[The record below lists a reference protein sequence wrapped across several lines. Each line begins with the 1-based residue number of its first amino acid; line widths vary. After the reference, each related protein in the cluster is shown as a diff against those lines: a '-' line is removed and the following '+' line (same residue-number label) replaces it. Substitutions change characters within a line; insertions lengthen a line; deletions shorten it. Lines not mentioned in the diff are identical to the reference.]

1 MSKIKKQPPQLSIN
15 PVDERIKIEFLQY
28 QKEHNI
34 ASKNKLLEIIWSS
47 FKYSQIQFTDEEK
60 RLIEQALKMS
70 NLSIEELKKRAILRA
85 ARNIITNKDKPIVLK
100 EVDKNSR
107 TSARAADLRVADIV
121 AEMML
126 HNDQAEQWYKR
137 RFINQKTISEYAK
150 DRKQSSMNNLSP
162 NIEVIK
168 RYLENYQEVIA
179 RHHAKYDM
187 QEDHNRKVFNFIR
200 IKNNQ

>member
-15 PVDERIKIEFLQY
+15 PVDERIKSEFLQY

-34 ASKNKLLEIIWSS
+34 ASKNKLLEIIWNS

-60 RLIEQALKMS
+60 QLIERALKMS

-107 TSARAADLRVADIV
+107 TSARAADLRVVDIV

-137 RFINQKTISEYAK
+137 KFINQKTISEYAK

-162 NIEVIK
+162 NTEVIK

-187 QEDHNRKVFNFIR
+187 QEDHNRRVFNFIR